1 MVIPIPILVHNGAL
15 LYVVLEGSLYVRSKV
30 KFVRILHC
38 ISKPK
43 VLCRRGVS
51 GDVALVIPVVML
63 AVSADLECKE
73 ARRLK
78 LI

>member
-1 MVIPIPILVHNGAL
+1 MVDQGAL
-15 LYVVLEGSLYVRSKV
+15 LYFALIGSVDVRSKV
-30 KFVRILHC
+30 KFGRILHC
-38 ISKPK
+38 ISIPK
-43 VLCRRGVS
+43 ILCRRGFS

-63 AVSADLECKE
+63 AVSAGLECKE